1 MGVSVRQTHG
11 SPQTALRAHNQR
23 STILPASQ
31 PIHQWTPSRLAR
43 NLLTILAS
51 VGLVLSPVP
60 VEAKR
65 DYFRSGGPVVVA
77 AEPDAAQAGMNVL
90 KRGGSAIDAA
100 VAVQAALSL
109 LEPQSSGIGGGAF
122 LLYYDARSGK
132 VTAYNGRE
140 TAPASADGNLLMDN
154 DGRPLSFAS
163 AVVSGRATGVP
174 GAMFMLERAHRDH
187 GRLPWRSLFADSIKL
202 AEQGF
207 HVPPRLARALHSGPF
222 PQLRSSDLQRYFGNG
237 KGGFVRTGDLLK
249 NPEYGRTLRDIARRG
264 MVVFREG
271 PLAQE
276 IVDKLSEAPLPSGM
290 RLSDLQSYQPLVDE
304 AACRTYRIH
313 VVCVPPSPTGGVSV
327 LQGLQLLERFPI
339 NSWGKDDPRS
349 WAVFIETL
357 RLMYA
362 DRDQYVGDPDFVSV
376 PMEGLLD
383 PSYIAARA
391 AMITPGKASPV
402 PKPGIPT
409 GAPKLLLD
417 KTLEPGGTTH
427 FVVIDRYGNAVS
439 MTTTVESLFG
449 TGRMAGG
456 FFLNNQLTDFSF
468 SPMAADGLR
477 AANAVEPG
485 KRPRSAMS
493 PIMVFDRSGRLQ
505 ALVGSPGGPA
515 IISYNLKALI
525 GILDWQLS
533 MQEAIDLPN
542 VVARGESI
550 RIEAR
555 RMDPAIRSSLV
566 AMGYVLTEVQGEESG
581 LNGLLRQ
588 PDGTFDGGVD
598 PRRNGVV
605 VNH

>member
-1 MGVSVRQTHG
+1 MFLPQPTH
-11 SPQTALRAHNQR
+11 LRNP
-23 STILPASQ
+23 LV
-31 PIHQWTPSRLAR
+31 LAR
-43 NLLTILAS
+43 KLVAVLAAIS
-51 VGLVLSPVP
+51 LVIAPAGGL
-60 VEAKR
+60 A
-65 DYFRSGGPVVVA
+65 RSGDPGSAGPVVVA

-100 VAVQAALSL
+100 IAVQTALSL

-122 LLYYDARSGK
+122 LLYYDASSGK

-140 TAPASADGNLLMDN
+140 KAPAAADGNLLMDN

-187 GRLPWRSLFADSIKL
+187 GRLPWRSLFIDSIKL

-207 HVPPRLARALHSGPF
+207 HVPPRLGRALHSGPF
-222 PQLRSSDLQRYFGNG
+222 PQRSSPDLQRYFGNG
-237 KGGFVRTGDLLK
+237 KGGFVRTGDILQ
-249 NPEYGRTLRDIARRG
+249 NPEYGRTLREIARRG
-264 MVVFREG
+264 MIVFREG
-271 PLAQE
+271 PLAQA
-276 IVDKLSEAPLPSGM
+276 IVDKLSEAPLPGGM
-290 RLSDLQSYQPLVDE
+290 RLSDLQSYQPLVSD
-304 AACRTYRIH
+304 AVCRPYRIH
-313 VVCVPPSPTGGVSV
+313 VVCVPPVPSGGVSV

-339 NSWGKDDPRS
+339 DRWGKGDPRS
-349 WAVFIETL
+349 WAVFIEAL

-376 PMEGLLD
+376 PVEGLLD
-383 PSYIAARA
+383 PAYIASRA
-391 AMITPGKASPV
+391 ATITPGTASPV
-402 PKPGIPT
+402 PKPGKPV
-409 GAPKLLLD
+409 GAPELLRD

-449 TGRMAGG
+449 TGRMVGG

-468 SPMAADGLR
+468 SPLSPDGLK

-493 PIMVFDRSGRLQ
+493 PIMVFDQSGRLQ

-515 IISYNLKALI
+515 IISYNLKALV
-525 GILDWQLS
+525 GFLDWHLS
-533 MQEAIDLPN
+533 MQDAIDLPN

-588 PDGTFDGGVD
+588 QDGSFNGGVD

-605 VNH
+605 VDR